1 MSRVY
6 CSTIIQECLTRWRTN
21 ATDLHQQRTNQ
32 IKKLKV
38 SVLRKRFLA
47 WQSIVSTCK
56 IKQRIMIWTHRIAS
70 MQQCFSA
77 LRDRADCILAGRRFV
92 ERYHKWRA
100 EIPVTKPACS
110 ISGSNAN
117 SPVESGQTVS
127 SLHDGVLSLQSNSL
141 RVVNVG
147 SEPLISVSVFK
158 SSNSLF
164 VVNVNADVVS
174 CLQVSVLVRKSSEQI
189 SDINSNKMD
198 MSKML
203 KSTQYITIDPIEEI
217 SQLLGWGSGF
227 GFKPGWRYHKLG
239 FGFMPEWEAG
249 FVFKPR
255 WYGKK
260 KKAKFGF
267 KPGLC
272 HGG

>member
-1 MSRVY
+1 M
-6 CSTIIQECLTRWRTN
+6 
-21 ATDLHQQRTNQ
+21 
-32 IKKLKV
+32 
-38 SVLRKRFLA
+38 
-47 WQSIVSTCK
+47 
-56 IKQRIMIWTHRIAS
+56 
-70 MQQCFSA
+70 
-77 LRDRADCILAGRRFV
+77 
-92 ERYHKWRA
+92 
-100 EIPVTKPACS
+100 
-110 ISGSNAN
+110 
-117 SPVESGQTVS
+117 
-127 SLHDGVLSLQSNSL
+127 
-141 RVVNVG
+141 VNVV
-147 SEPLISVSVFK
+147 SEPLISVSAFK

-249 FVFKPR
+249 FVFKPG
-255 WYGKK
+255 WYG

>member
-21 ATDLHQQRTNQ
+21 AADLHQQRTNQ

-47 WQSIVSTCK
+47 WRLIVSTCK
-56 IKQRIMIWTHRIAS
+56 IKQRIMIWRHRIAS

-77 LRDRADCILAGRRFV
+77 LRDRADCILAGRRFY
-92 ERYHKWRA
+92 ESYHKWRA
-100 EIPVTKPACS
+100 EIPVTKPACG

-141 RVVNVG
+141 RVVNVV
-147 SEPLISVSVFK
+147 SEPQISVSVFK

-174 CLQVSVLVRKSSEQI
+174 CLQVSVLVRKSSEQT
-189 SDINSNKMD
+189 SDVHDNKLY
-198 MSKML
+198 MSKMS
-203 KSTQYITIDPIEEI
+203 KSTQYITIDSIGEI
-217 SQLLGWGSGF
+217 SQLFGWGSGF
-227 GFKPGWRYHKLG
+227 GFKPGWRYHRLG
-239 FGFMPEWEAG
+239 VGFKPEWKAC
-249 FVFKPR
+249 FVFKPG

-260 KKAKFGF
+260 AKLGF

>member
-6 CSTIIQECLTRWRTN
+6 RSTIIQECFTRWRTN
-21 ATDLHQQRTNQ
+21 AADLHQQRSNQ

-47 WQSIVSTCK
+47 W
-56 IKQRIMIWTHRIAS
+56 
-70 MQQCFSA
+70 
-77 LRDRADCILAGRRFV
+77 
-92 ERYHKWRA
+92 RA

-110 ISGSNAN
+110 INGSNAN

-217 SQLLGWGSGF
+217 SQLFGWGSGF

-239 FGFMPEWEAG
+239 VRFNPEWEDC
-249 FVFKPR
+249 FVFKPG
-255 WYGKK
+255 WYGNR
-260 KKAKFGF
+260 AEFGF